1 MLRLDPSAAFAAIR
15 SEKQET
21 LTKHRNH
28 RYELLLLDVVDV
40 VDVVVVVCMKLTIF
54 YLYFVRLLYA

>member
-1 MLRLDPSAAFAAIR
+1 MLRLDPSAASAAIR

-40 VDVVVVVCMKLTIF
+40 VVVVCMKLTIF